1 MVMALRRV
9 TNFAS
14 CFSFSA
20 VVCKLHTL
28 PKTTG
33 RRHPSSSVLQIV
45 FPGSLRSGVLRGT
58 SEHCRACVDVRAPN
72 LCPHTRFACCLGMV
86 CMGSVFF
93 ALAGHRHLMRV
104 TVASVNFLD
113 GTKIEQQRILLAV
126 YPLL

>member
-1 MVMALRRV
+1 MNQLHGGRV
-9 TNFAS
+9 YVRTHLSLNPTHLKYPQQ
-14 CFSFSA
+14 
-20 VVCKLHTL
+20 V
-28 PKTTG
+28 
-33 RRHPSSSVLQIV
+33 V